1 MAALLGNPLLLTSA
15 ASGSGDEA
23 YKIEKSIRLNDT
35 DDSCFKSYLK
45 QGNERQATYSTW
57 WKYHKYTGT
66 TWLFGFENHAG
77 DTAQAYFQSGYII
90 LYFYETGGSNS
101 GKILDKR
108 THWVNRDHGA
118 WVHIVINI
126 DTTKSQA
133 GERGKIFI
141 NGVEQSYR
149 QQYENTGE
157 VFHFGK
163 PHARHYI
170 GAASN
175 NDNAP
180 YGFTEANIADSFWL
194 DGLVVGPAAFG
205 QWDSKGI
212 WTPKKFELP
221 RPNTGTTWSS
231 GTFKDPSNNN
241 ITWSN
246 VTLASCFD
254 GVNDTG
260 ASTGIYPNADVD
272 QIWSGINIPIK
283 SALRIQ
289 ANRNGTPGNVKV
301 TTDTGTAE
309 TYISGSS
316 TSGMQWWWIDIPR
329 GSTKITEIRF
339 PKASGTGFDWNAI
352 EVDGQQLI
360 DGRTDSTWAE
370 WSAINNGKIRSLH
383 EATGSF
389 YSGYGLHNAF
399 KGHYVDSALSA
410 VPADDAW
417 AGWKPKGD
425 VVASSSIR
433 VFLSRHGDLSGIT
446 TWVKNCDVDIT
457 STVTSAIASGAQGWV
472 TLPTTGGAHK
482 VDAANGFVVYRRG
495 SDGHCIRIH
504 AIEVDGVILQDGNV
518 NSYHL
523 PYNTSAGVDRFLGRD
538 VLQGKLAAA
547 TGAKPI
553 LVATDVYGD
562 ATAGVVNTTDN
573 DPSGNSVKS
582 SLVLAVSGQGSIAD
596 VHHTV
601 KGSGSAHSATVTGC
615 TIKKSTGRLYDE
627 SIFFDGSDDKLDFGD
642 HDDWDFGTG
651 DYCVEGWFYTDN
663 TTGYVPLI
671 AARDSSGWRLQ
682 FTPSDNWKVKW
693 GGGGADIV
701 ESEANGIT
709 RKSWHHIAATRSGS
723 TVRLFIDGKLVDTGT
738 DSNTTDAGGNLEI
751 GDTWPSGM
759 SQFSGNMQDIRIY
772 KGAAKYTSEFVAPVR
787 NSLEPINLTSGGSTS
802 FKLTNVPH
810 NFKEAIYTGT
820 AGPDSGGTP
829 ATGTTLRSLLS
840 ATGAPGGSGAR
851 NHFFSYVNSG
861 TDNEQI
867 IEYSPSISTTS
878 EFSVYAGS
886 YNNGSVAWTVTITYD
901 DDTTASSSGNSGSN
915 TWYDRSSFSTSGK
928 SVKKVRVTA
937 ASYSNFLGVTV
948 DNSNNVIR
956 ATNGNESDLSVDTP
970 TPYTPDDGETG
981 NGGDTR
987 GNYCT
992 INPSTFDEH
1001 PTQSTNIELRQG
1013 NLYVVGTAGS
1023 VWGELYGSMAVHS
1036 SGKWYYECKLG
1047 PATGTVTNHIGG
1059 LGVCNPEHT
1068 FKLATANAK
1077 SGSYMYEVDG
1087 DTRTSG
1093 SHAAAG
1099 LEAWAI
1105 GDVIG
1110 VKLDLDA
1117 SPKTITFLNN
1127 NVSLT
1132 TINITSDDTNNEFIP
1147 IWRDYTNSATLDGW
1161 FNFGQRGFIYPQTG
1175 YQGWCTHL
1183 LPDTFDGEDD
1193 EFVNNPIKYF
1203 DNTIWTG
1210 TGATKNVVD
1219 YQFQPDLVWIKNRN
1233 SAWAPTLTDAVRGA
1247 GKQITSNNTDTQTTN
1262 YSNGYVSSFDS
1273 NGFTLT
1279 NGSSSGEALNKSG
1292 DSIVAWC
1299 WDAGSSQANTDGSYD
1314 VPSGKQYVNA
1324 AAGFSITESEMSG
1337 SDITVGHG
1345 LGAEPSLIITKN
1357 YDTSDIWCLYHKSL
1371 GKDKYCFFHDT
1382 HVPFTDTNDAFTST
1396 NSSIFDLRQGLFNS
1410 GTHISYAWAPIRGY
1424 SSFGDYTG
1432 NGKLNGPF
1440 LYCGFSP
1447 RLVILKRTDATN
1459 DWMVYDRAR
1468 DPYNGDDGMTKL
1480 LKSNESGAETSG
1492 TTEDNIAF
1500 LSNGFKILE
1509 DNNGMNA
1516 ASGSYIYM
1524 AWAEH
1529 PYKTAKAHGVYEK

>member
-57 WKYHKYTGT
+57 WKYHKISGT

-77 DTAQAYFQSGYII
+77 DTAQAYFNSGYII
-90 LYFYETGGSNS
+90 LYFYEAGGVNS

-108 THWVNRDHGA
+108 THWVNRDPGA
-118 WVHIVINI
+118 WVHIMVTI
-126 DTTKSQA
+126 DTTKSTA
-133 GERGKIFI
+133 GERGKIYI

-149 QQYENTGE
+149 QQYEATGKT
-157 VFHFGK
+157 FHFAK

-180 YGFTEANIADSFWL
+180 YGFTEANIADSFWI
-194 DGLVVGPAAFG
+194 DGLALHPASFG
-205 QWDSKGI
+205 KWDSKGI
-212 WTPKKFELP
+212 WTPKEFELP
-221 RPNTGTTWSS
+221 RPNKNTTWSS
-231 GTFKDPSNNN
+231 AISGSLETGY
-241 ITWSN
+241 T
-246 VTLASCFD
+246 AAMGFD
-254 GVNDTG
+254 GVITHG
-260 ASTGIYPNADVD
+260 AHTRKICPDDGATITWTPVGGLTAD
-272 QIWSGINIPIK
+272 S
-283 SALRIQ
+283 
-289 ANRNGTPGNVKV
+289 
-301 TTDTGTAE
+301 
-309 TYISGSS
+309 
-316 TSGMQWWWIDIPR
+316 
-329 GSTKITEIRF
+329 EIRVYLV
-339 PKASGTGFDWNAI
+339 KNNSGGVFKVDGIPFETNLSNSSEGWVSLGDKRSITTLSWSRSAPNDYSLTAV
-352 EVDGQQLI
+352 EVDGEILV
-360 DGRTDSTWAE
+360 DGKTDKTWSQ
-370 WSAINNGKIRSLH
+370 WSAINNGKIRGLH
-383 EATGSF
+383 EGTGSF
-389 YSGYGLHNAF
+389 YSGFELHNAF
-399 KGHYVDSALSA
+399 KGHYGDSALSA
-410 VPADDAW
+410 LAADDAW

-671 AARDSSGWRLQ
+671 AARDTSGWRLQ

-693 GGGGADIV
+693 GGGTADGEIV
-701 ESEANGIT
+701 VSEANGIT

-723 TVRLFIDGKLVDTGT
+723 TVRLFIDGKLVDTATNGT
-738 DSNTTDAGGNLEI
+738 ATNAGNNLEI

-759 SQFSGNMQDIRIY
+759 TQFSGNMQDIRVY

-886 YNNGSVAWTVTITYD
+886 YNNSSVAWTATITYD
-901 DDTTASSSGNSGSN
+901 DDTTASNSGNSGSN

-956 ATNGNESDLSVDTP
+956 ATTGNESDLSVDTP
-970 TPYTPDDGETG
+970 TPYTPADGETG

-992 INPSTFDEH
+992 MNPHTFDEH

-1013 NLYVVGTAGS
+1013 NLYVVGAVGS
-1023 VWGELYGSMAVHS
+1023 VWGELYGTMAVHS
-1036 SGKWYYECKLG
+1036 SGKWYYECKL
-1047 PATGTVTNHIGG
+1047 ATGTVTNHIGG

-1093 SHAAAG
+1093 SHAASG

-1147 IWRDYTNSATLDGW
+1147 IWRDYTNSSTLDGW

-1193 EFVNNPIKYF
+1193 EFVNNPAKYF
-1203 DNTIWTG
+1203 EATIWSGDDTDG
-1210 TGATKNVVD
+1210 KNIITSD
-1219 YQFQPDLVWIKNRN
+1219 NFAPDLLWIKDRN
-1233 SAWAPTLTDAVRGA
+1233 QAYTIGHRWYDRVRGA
-1247 GKQITSNNTDTQTTN
+1247 GVNKHLDSSTN
-1262 YSNGYVSSFDS
+1262 KAEGAENDETYGYVSAFSS
-1273 NGFTLT
+1273 NGFTAT
-1279 NGSSSGEALNKSG
+1279 EGTDDIDYVNKTG
-1292 DSIVAWC
+1292 VNYVGYT

-1314 VPSGKQYVNA
+1314 VPSGKQYVNT
-1324 AAGFSITESEMSG
+1324 AAGFSITESEYSAN
-1337 SDITVGHG
+1337 ITVGHG
-1345 LGAEPSLIITKN
+1345 LGKEPSLLITKN
-1357 YDTSDIWCLYHKSL
+1357 YDTTDIWCLYHKSL
-1371 GKDKYCFFHDT
+1371 GKSKYCFFHQSN
-1382 HVPFTDTNDAFTST
+1382 VPFTDTPGAFDGV
-1396 NSSIFDLRQGLFNS
+1396 SSSLFNLKSGLFNS
-1410 GTHISYAWAPIRGY
+1410 GTHITYAWAPIRGY

-1440 LYCGFSP
+1440 LYCGFAP
-1447 RLVILKRTDATN
+1447 KLVILKRTDVAN
-1459 DWMVYDRAR
+1459 DWMIYDRAR
-1468 DPYNGDDGMTKL
+1468 DPVNDLDGMTKL
-1480 LKSNESGAETSG
+1480 LKSNENNVETASS
-1492 TTEDNIAF
+1492 TEDNIAF

-1509 DNNGMNA
+1509 DNPGMNH

-1529 PYKTAKAHGVYEK
+1529 PYKITKASGVYKK